1 MFMNL
6 CSSTSLKTN
15 YFIIGTLLFV
25 MLNALSSCS
34 GSLHIE
40 KSLTYQEEASEM
52 QKIVTIEP
60 NFENLDTRQP
70 KLKRLIEQK
79 DYEKRFNQLL
89 IANSEKNQIQLLLID
104 AQNLNPK
111 DNNYFN
117 HLLPLKQHILSTN
130 FNQDVLYKRKTNVS
144 LFKPK
149 SHFFEET
156 PQISSEY
163 SWLANEYQTP
173 YFAIHGL
180 VSASKQPNTKWLW
193 MLLFPPLAMNYFLSE
208 NTNIYYY
215 MIVVNVKT
223 SQIIY
228 REVRHVQGSLSSENL
243 NAMLYDSFKV
253 LKKNR
258 KK

>member
-1 MFMNL
+1 MVTHL
-6 CSSTSLKTN
+6 HASACSKTN
-15 YFIIGTLLFV
+15 YFIATLLFFL

-40 KSLTYQEEASEM
+40 KSPDYHDEASVI

-70 KLKRLIEQK
+70 KLKRLLEQK
-79 DYEKRFNQLL
+79 KYEKKFNELL
-89 IANSEKNQIQLLLID
+89 VSNSEKNKIQLLLID
-104 AQNLNPK
+104 AQNLKPK
-111 DNNYFN
+111 DNHYFN
-117 HLLPLKQHILSTN
+117 YLLPLKQHILSTN
-130 FNQDVLYKRKTNVS
+130 FNQDVLYKSKTKVS

-149 SHFFEET
+149 SHFFEQT

-163 SWLANEYQTP
+163 SWLADEYETP

-180 VSASKQPNTKWLW
+180 ISAVKQPRARWIWL
-193 MLLFPPLAMNYFLSE
+193 LLFPPLAMNYFLSE
-208 NTNIYYY
+208 NTDIYYY
-215 MIVVNVKT
+215 MIVVNLQ
-223 SQIIY
+223 SSEIIY
-228 REVRHVQGSLSSENL
+228 REVRHVQASLSSENL
-243 NAMLYDSFKV
+243 NAILYDSFKV

>member
-1 MFMNL
+1 MLTDIDFYTRSKTSNFMFG
-6 CSSTSLKTN
+6 
-15 YFIIGTLLFV
+15 ILLLIL
-25 MLNALSSCS
+25 LNALSSCS

-40 KSLTYQEEASEM
+40 KSTAYLEEVNEIK
-52 QKIVTIEP
+52 KIVTIEP
-60 NFENLDTRQP
+60 NFENLDIRQP
-70 KLKRLIEQK
+70 KLIRLIEQK
-79 DYEKRFNQLL
+79 DYEARFNKLL
-89 IANSEKNQIQLLLID
+89 IANSEKNNIQLLLID
-104 AQNLNPK
+104 AQSLDAK

-130 FNQDVLYKRKTNVS
+130 FNQDVLYKSKTNVS

-163 SWLANEYQTP
+163 SWLANEYKTP

-180 VSASKQPNTKWLW
+180 VSAAKQPKARWFWL
-193 MLLFPPLAMNYFLSE
+193 LLFPPLAMNYLLSE
-208 NTNIYYY
+208 NTDIYYY
-215 MIVVNVKT
+215 MIVVNVQN

-228 REVRHVQGSLSSENL
+228 REVRHVQASLSSENL